1 MTIYLCNGNP
11 HTTVWAK
18 RYVDRQPKCQSALE
32 VLPDISRLSLTKCQT
47 VPKICR
53 TIFIVK
59 NVVIISQSG
68 ISKICLKPWFNIN
81 MSSYQ
86 YMKSVWKPI
95 AEIKTIEPWFPIL
108 IKHIY
113 IESGPLKFYSNIPV
127 ANELNNF
134 LVIIKHVFLDY

>member
-1 MTIYLCNGNP
+1 MEIPIPQCERKDMLIASQNVSQLWRSCLTFP
-11 HTTVWAK
+11 DSVWQN
-18 RYVDRQPKCQSALE
+18 VRQFL
-32 VLPDISRLSLTKCQT
+32 
-47 VPKICR
+47 KICR

-95 AEIKTIEPWFPIL
+95 AEIKTIETWFPIL